1 MSLVSSGR
9 VKMVL
14 IKVLELSP
22 KEKNEVD
29 KGLYLF
35 INKGSTFK
43 ELLQLLSII
52 YKMIESSNLSLVNI
66 DINCDYRIALT
77 LFGTKK
83 NLEEVYKRFLL
94 I

>member
-1 MSLVSSGR
+1 MEKDKMTLV
-9 VKMVL
+9 
-14 IKVLELSP
+14 KVLELSP

-43 ELLQLLSII
+43 DVLQLLGII
-52 YKMIESSNLSLVNI
+52 YKMIETSNLSLVNI
-66 DINCDYRIALT
+66 DINCDFRIALT
-77 LFGTKK
+77 LFGNKK
-83 NLEEVYKRFLL
+83 NLEEVYHRFLL